1 MTPQIL
7 WSGTTLFT
15 HEFLSRA
22 QFPSGNQEPILRSC
36 SRQLRIPLGI
46 LLFHAIFSLDKM
58 LVFGSS
64 VLFGSSGYLF
74 GRPTPAATHY
84 LLMFWMSFLLED
96 SRLFTCTPLFFEV
109 DLGVLLQF
117 LPRISAFPLLA
128 DGPSRLWPF
137 WFLDLSINHFWATFL
152 FGSVP

>member
-1 MTPQIL
+1 
-7 WSGTTLFT
+7 
-15 HEFLSRA
+15 
-22 QFPSGNQEPILRSC
+22 
-36 SRQLRIPLGI
+36 
-46 LLFHAIFSLDKM
+46 M

-64 VLFGSSGYLF
+64 VLLGSSGYLF

-137 WFLDLSINHFWATFL
+137 WFLDLSINYF
-152 FGSVP
+152 